1 MALRVSAPRLPLT
14 VSLPLWLVRLSANSL
29 PMMRSSPAPP
39 STLTWVS
46 DVNAAKVTPL
56 RSMTSFNGPPM
67 TFRDLSELAASGEPT
82 FADNGVPFNVVSPD
96 LSVPKMMGSAPL
108 LTTLNA
114 PARNIDV
121 MLGKQRRSSN
131 STCTGFTGHAEVR
144 TRRRVRTSAC
154 PVKPVQ
160 VELLERRCLPSIT
173 SMFRAGAVSVVSNG
187 ADPIILGI
195 DKSGDTTLN
204 GTPLSAKD
212 GSPLAASSLKSLNV
226 MGGPLN
232 DVIDLSGVTLAAFTS
247 LTQVNV
253 DGGAGDD
260 LIIGSEFADN
270 LTSQSGND
278 TVSGSLG
285 ADTLNAIV
293 VTYTAAELP
302 TT

>member
-1 MALRVSAPRLPLT
+1 M
-14 VSLPLWLVRLSANSL
+14 
-29 PMMRSSPAPP
+29 
-39 STLTWVS
+39 
-46 DVNAAKVTPL
+46 
-56 RSMTSFNGPPM
+56 
-67 TFRDLSELAASGEPT
+67 
-82 FADNGVPFNVVSPD
+82 
-96 LSVPKMMGSAPL
+96 
-108 LTTLNA
+108 
-114 PARNIDV
+114 
-121 MLGKQRRSSN
+121 
-131 STCTGFTGHAEVR
+131 
-144 TRRRVRTSAC
+144 
-154 PVKPVQ
+154 
-160 VELLERRCLPSIT
+160 
-173 SMFRAGAVSVVSNG
+173 
-187 ADPIILGI
+187 
-195 DKSGDTTLN
+195 N

-278 TVSGSLG
+278 TVSSSLG

-302 TT
+302 TTTTLDGSSTSATSGRDSGQATGNGASTTFGISLRSIVYIVCEFDHDSPEDHMLAHFHWQRESLPSHLPSGTSNEFSNSFDARVVLASLSSLELKAQALSRLETKLRNLSENSDTAKSEPSDGLIDIDDDQTSKGAKQPAGEIKTVESPASSDEIPLIAARVAMPNGRTQPRS